1 MTLIMLIANSS
12 GSVAVLDRQQ
22 SLSTLPLY
30 LKPQIVICQD
40 RGVTNY
46 MGSRIQK
53 SSYWHRKNMQTNSL
67 SKAPVS
73 ASVDGEHKWLVITTV
88 IWLDK
93 KSHVSFISST
103 SQRVS
108 AGRDG
113 RLQKNTHCFIGCF
126 ITWYGE
132 REMMITNRFTP
143 KSPDNVRSGI
153 CRLRVPTRNKWNDAN
168 C

>member
-1 MTLIMLIANSS
+1 MACN
-12 GSVAVLDRQQ
+12 
-22 SLSTLPLY
+22 
-30 LKPQIVICQD
+30 QITV
-40 RGVTNY
+40 
-46 MGSRIQK
+46 
-53 SSYWHRKNMQTNSL
+53 
-67 SKAPVS
+67 
-73 ASVDGEHKWLVITTV
+73 V

-168 C
+168 CWTDRLNFHCGYLSVFYTVIYKSMLLIQFCLYGIKSPQHSPQVMGVRFFSGIIVD